1 MAMRIHPA
9 FDAETR
15 TWFVEGLAGEAPTIA
30 ELIKVLPKRK
40 GGYHVE
46 NYWSSGMPPIQLP
59 PPAPKRAKSSISPW
73 LSRPLSKREKFDW
86 TPERTEEFKLLGLS
100 GVKDIKI
107 AVALGLT

>member
-73 LSRPLSKREKFDW
+73 LSRPPPVLKSRPLSKREKFDW
-86 TPERTEEFKLLGLS
+86 TPQRTKEFNRLVPP
-100 GVKDIKI
+100 GV
-107 AVALGLT
+107 THT